1 MLRTTVGAALRGRP
15 VHELRVFSNN
25 GRPRR
30 AAPTVVCNSVL
41 DFEAN
46 PATAFSYYG
55 LRILSVALTLL
66 LPSVAVIVTGFWPPP
81 SLPVRVV
88 ITKVADLLPSGTVT
102 LGGTVAFS
110 VSLLLSV
117 TETPPAGA
125 APFNVTVPV
134 ELAGA
139 VTVVGFTVRFS
150 IVEPSGIVIV
160 AVALFDKA
168 D

>member
-1 MLRTTVGAALRGRP
+1 M
-15 VHELRVFSNN
+15 
-25 GRPRR
+25 
-30 AAPTVVCNSVL
+30 
-41 DFEAN
+41 
-46 PATAFSYYG
+46 
-55 LRILSVALTLL
+55 
-66 LPSVAVIVTGFWPPP
+66 PSVAVIVTGFVPPP
-81 SLPVRVV
+81 NLPVRVV

-117 TETPPAGA
+117 IETPPAGA
-125 APFNVTVPV
+125 APFKLTVPV

-150 IVEPSGIVIV
+150 SVEPSGIVTV
-160 AVALFDKA
+160 AVALFDNA

>member
-1 MLRTTVGAALRGRP
+1 MC
-15 VHELRVFSNN
+15 F
-25 GRPRR
+25 
-30 AAPTVVCNSVL
+30 VVN
-41 DFEAN
+41 D
-46 PATAFSYYG
+46 YG
-55 LRILSVALTLL
+55 LRISSVALTLL
-66 LPSVAVIVTGFWPPP
+66 LPSVAVIVTGFLPPP

-110 VSLLLSV
+110 VSLLLNV

-134 ELAGA
+134 EVAGA
-139 VTVVGFTVRFS
+139 VTVVGFRVKFS

-160 AVALFDKA
+160 AVALFDNA

>member
-1 MLRTTVGAALRGRP
+1 M
-15 VHELRVFSNN
+15 
-25 GRPRR
+25 
-30 AAPTVVCNSVL
+30 
-41 DFEAN
+41 
-46 PATAFSYYG
+46 
-55 LRILSVALTLL
+55 LL

-81 SLPVRVV
+81 SLPVRVLM
-88 ITKVADLLPSGTVT
+88 TKVADLLPSGTMT

-110 VSLLLSV
+110 ASLLLSA

-139 VTVVGFTVRFS
+139 VTVVGLTVRFS

-160 AVALFDKA
+160 AVALFDNA